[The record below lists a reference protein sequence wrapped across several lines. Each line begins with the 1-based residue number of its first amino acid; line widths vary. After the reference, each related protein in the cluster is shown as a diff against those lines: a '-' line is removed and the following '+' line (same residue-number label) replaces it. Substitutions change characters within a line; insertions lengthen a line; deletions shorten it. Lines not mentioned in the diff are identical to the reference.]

1 MPLSSLPS
9 VNQSFCCCQLRCGA
23 IIIGFMQF
31 VLGAV
36 DLQLQLYG
44 HLIMID
50 IETPFSSVREHK
62 FYQKTYG
69 FEFAASIIA
78 SFLGLILLI
87 GAVIVSKFSYA
98 KKSTIKLSSFI

>member
-87 GAVIVSKFSYA
+87 GAVIVSKY
-98 KKSTIKLSSFI
+98 SFTTKVL